1 MQTNET
7 SKNKPLRPL
16 SLVVFFV
23 LLGIAVGWVVRYNFR
38 DNLIPRNFAVVDE
51 GKLYRS
57 GRLTPAAT
65 KSVVEAH
72 AIKTII
78 DLGAYEG
85 IPADEKLAQQTA
97 EALGV
102 RRITFTLDGDGTGHP
117 MGYVEALRI
126 IRDPANQP
134 VLVHCAA
141 GAQRTSV
148 CVMLYRSLTQG
159 ASYEQSLDEAM
170 DHKHDPKKNP
180 KLWPYVQQ
188 WGKLIEQAVK
198 DGGTIEAPQFR
209 AYKPAVTA
217 TSPATLPATSPEA
230 KPSATPAISTP

>member
-1 MQTNET
+1 MESPQSPANRKQ
-7 SKNKPLRPL
+7 SPLA
-16 SLVVFFV
+16 LVVFFV
-23 LLGIAVGWVVRYNFR
+23 LIGIAVGWVVRYNFR

-65 KSVVEAH
+65 KSVVEANG
-72 AIKTII
+72 IKTIV

-85 IPADEKLAQQTA
+85 IPTDEKLAQRTA

-159 ASYEQSLDEAM
+159 ASYEQSIDEAM

-180 KLWPYVQQ
+180 RLWPYVQQ
-188 WGKLIEQAVK
+188 WGKAIEQAVK
-198 DGGTIEAPQFR
+198 DGGTIEASQFR
-209 AYKPAVTA
+209 AYKPPVT
-217 TSPATLPATSPEA
+217 ATLPAASPA
-230 KPSATPAISTP
+230 PTPASTPATSTP